1 MVGPLPK
8 LIFHHSYLTVYNVM
22 LIVGILFYCSSYV
35 VYLFGVL
42 RASRS
47 MHATLIRSVLSATLL
62 WLDKTPTSRII
73 TRCTQDIQCSTYV
86 TMLLSDF

>member
-1 MVGPLPK
+1 MRLT
-8 LIFHHSYLTVYNVM
+8 LHHSYLSVYNIM
-22 LIVGILFYCSSYV
+22 LTFGIICYCSSYV

-47 MHATLIRSVLSATLL
+47 MHATLVRSVLSATLR

-73 TRCTQDIQCSTYV
+73 TRCTQDIQCSTYD
-86 TMLLSDF
+86 LQ

>member
-47 MHATLIRSVLSATLL
+47 MHATLIRSVLSATLR